1 MDKVKAMLQELRE
14 EWFDEETIISAFYRS
29 QSISSEDV
37 VLAKEYNQAVV
48 EVYEILSKALKA
60 EELELL
66 CRYVI
71 DNAPYCSIGYV
82 DSDSSSEHSAK
93 ELRKIKN
100 TATQRGK
107 RIIQRIMKKARN
119 IEYPRSLREI
129 LLDNPSDRVAKPPRI
144 EPGWL
149 SIYYQNANIGAY
161 WRYNSHRKCKEY
173 TPLTQCRI
181 PEYLQESF
189 KNIDGK
195 TPVCSMCG
203 KRCRRKKFKI
213 KRMKKSEFIR
223 IIKERKHI

>member
-66 CRYVI
+66 CRYII
-71 DNAPYCSIGYV
+71 DNTPYCSIGYV
-82 DSDSSSEHSAK
+82 DSSSEHRATEQ

-107 RIIQRIMKKARN
+107 RIIQRIMKKAMV
-119 IEYPRSLREI
+119 IS
-129 LLDNPSDRVAKPPRI
+129 
-144 EPGWL
+144 
-149 SIYYQNANIGAY
+149 
-161 WRYNSHRKCKEY
+161 C
-173 TPLTQCRI
+173 
-181 PEYLQESF
+181 
-189 KNIDGK
+189 
-195 TPVCSMCG
+195 VCSAG
-203 KRCRRKKFKI
+203 
-213 KRMKKSEFIR
+213 
-223 IIKERKHI
+223 